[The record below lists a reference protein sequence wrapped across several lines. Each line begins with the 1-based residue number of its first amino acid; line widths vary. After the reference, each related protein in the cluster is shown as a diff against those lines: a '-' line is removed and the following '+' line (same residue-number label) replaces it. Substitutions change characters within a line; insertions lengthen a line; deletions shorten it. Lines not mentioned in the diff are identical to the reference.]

1 MNAQEARE
9 LTLQKRKDTDEIKKT
24 IEIMAKAGKD
34 FANIALAEIRDAEK
48 TETELVSEGYKI
60 EVTKQC
66 FCITW

>member
-34 FANIALAEIRDAEK
+34 FATIDLAEIRDPEK
-48 TETELVSEGYKI
+48 TDTEVVSEGYQL
-60 EVTKQC
+60 EGTKPC
-66 FCITW
+66 FCIT